1 MPYTKTTSSVVVM
14 LLLGVGTLGCNA
26 AKQTGS
32 TSTIS
37 TSVMAGAWVTTINN
51 FIGGRTDTV
60 TVVNLSPNGTTVY
73 DVSPVGVISCANGGI
88 TYSSVPQPAGNSVVG
103 PACFVALGGGC
114 NFIDGCLSSNDPSN
128 IVPNITSS
136 NGSGSNGVE
145 PLTFTIGV
153 PANPAPNGSKFNIQY
168 AEFGSASGTWQMD
181 GTGTVNNGTATGTW
195 VCDPSTPAC
204 SGMSGT
210 FTATEQ

>member
-1 MPYTKTTSSVVVM
+1 MRKMSAVSM
-14 LLLGVGTLGCNA
+14 LLLLGAGMLACNA
-26 AKQTGS
+26 VKQAGS
-32 TSTIS
+32 TPPS
-37 TSVMAGAWVTTINN
+37 TSMMAGSWVTTISN

-88 TYSSVPQPAGNSVVG
+88 AYASGDGPQPAGNSVVG

-114 NFIDGCLSSNDPSN
+114 NGGCVDGASNTGVN
-128 IVPNITSS
+128 IKSS
-136 NGSGSNGVE
+136 NGSGSAGSNGVE

-153 PANPAPNGSKFNIQY
+153 PTNPAPNGSTFNIQY
-168 AEFGSASGTWQMD
+168 AEADNATVWQMD
-181 GTGTVNNGTATGTW
+181 GTGTVNNGTASGTW

-204 SGMSGT
+204 SGITGT
-210 FTATEQ
+210 FTATQQ